1 MQFDLLHDILVCWTT
16 EERTLSYMLSA
27 QKAKRLEHVFIW
39 KVERTSRPEYPDPDL
54 QSSHSIFH
62 YFRLRWH
69 ELRILDI
76 ELVDIARVEL
86 PSGSTPKLWG
96 VLTPSLSPLS
106 FFSSSAAAF
115 VSLFPLCN
123 FGGAEPF
130 RTVLR
135 VFLDRLWARK
145 KIMGEWETARLQPA
159 RSAQAPKSF
168 FIGRVVSGVRMRIQT
183 WNTSDNQGEG
193 TVY

>member
-27 QKAKRLEHVFIW
+27 QKAERLEHVFIW

-62 YFRLRWH
+62 YFWLRWH

-96 VLTPSLSPLS
+96 VPLLFLRSASSLPPLRPSFPS
-106 FFSSSAAAF
+106 FHSAI
-115 VSLFPLCN
+115 L
-123 FGGAEPF
+123 GAQNRLEPF
-130 RTVLR
+130 WGYFWTVSEH
-135 VFLDRLWARK
+135 VK

-168 FIGRVVSGVRMRIQT
+168 FIGRVVSGVRMRIQS

>member
-1 MQFDLLHDILVCWTT
+1 MQFDLLHDILICWTT
-16 EERTLSYMLSA
+16 EKRTLSYMLSA

-54 QSSHSIFH
+54 QSSHSILQ

-69 ELRILDI
+69 ELPILDI

-145 KIMGEWETARLQPA
+145 KNHGRMGDCETATRPERA
-159 RSAQAPKSF
+159 S
-168 FIGRVVSGVRMRIQT
+168 T
-183 WNTSDNQGEG
+183 
-193 TVY
+193 

>member
-1 MQFDLLHDILVCWTT
+1 MQFDLLHDILVCWAT

-54 QSSHSIFH
+54 QSSHSLFH

-96 VLTPSLSPLS
+96 VLTLPFLRSASSLPPLRPSFPS
-106 FFSSSAAAF
+106 FHSAI
-115 VSLFPLCN
+115 L
-123 FGGAEPF
+123 GAQNRLEPF
-130 RTVLR
+130 WGHFWTVSEH
-135 VFLDRLWARK
+135 VK
-145 KIMGEWETARLQPA
+145 KNHGRMGDCETATRPERA
-159 RSAQAPKSF
+159 S
-168 FIGRVVSGVRMRIQT
+168 T
-183 WNTSDNQGEG
+183 
-193 TVY
+193 